1 MPHSQRLTN
10 IVSSNLLFSAVAPIG
25 LSIAPSDVGKR
36 LFTRCPCVH
45 SPSTPGI
52 VGSCPGTGLRHLKE
66 EGRKR
71 NHASKLFV
79 QVFSLALRPN
89 MLTTLH
95 MIRLDYL
102 SCILTVL
109 ATVLIGKRLWQ
120 GWVVAAVNSS
130 TVSLVCIRTAQ
141 FGFVPANLLC
151 IALYTANLLNW
162 RPKPK
167 ASLEDSRA
175 QADS

>member
-1 MPHSQRLTN
+1 MPHSQRLTD

-52 VGSCPGTGLRHLKE
+52 VGSCPGTGLRPLKA

-71 NHASKLFV
+71 NHASKLLV

-89 MLTTLH
+89 LLTTLH
-95 MIRLDYL
+95 TIPPHSL
-102 SCILTVL
+102 SSPL
-109 ATVLIGKRLWQ
+109 
-120 GWVVAAVNSS
+120 
-130 TVSLVCIRTAQ
+130 
-141 FGFVPANLLC
+141 PLLSP
-151 IALYTANLLNW
+151 LL
-162 RPKPK
+162 
-167 ASLEDSRA
+167 
-175 QADS
+175 